1 MLKSQQEPR
10 GRAILGS
17 GNVGSILKKLTFHQI
32 RPIRKKTGKNQQEKM
47 QTKGV
52 GFKKKSLFLRFNLL
66 AFAAM
71 HLPQT

>member
-17 GNVGSILKKLTFHQI
+17 GNVGCIHKKLTFHQI

-52 GFKKKSLFLRFNLL
+52 GFKKNHYFCGLNLL